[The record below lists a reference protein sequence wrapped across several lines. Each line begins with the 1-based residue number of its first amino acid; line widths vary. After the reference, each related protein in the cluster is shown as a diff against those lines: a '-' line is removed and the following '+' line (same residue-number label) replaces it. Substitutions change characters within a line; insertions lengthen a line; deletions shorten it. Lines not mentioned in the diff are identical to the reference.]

1 MNNLAKFVNDVYEG
15 LYYYALKYESVEEAK
30 NGLRLRIAVSFFLYY
45 FSFLLLLMT
54 VRIKLYGTMKIRPI
68 EAVIT
73 IFGIYF
79 LLYRYFIEASLV
91 VSSFDDS
98 IEERERK
105 VRLSL
110 LVFWGSICLFAV
122 TFGLIYYLMPKK

>member
-1 MNNLAKFVNDVYEG
+1 MNKLSKFVNDVYEG

-30 NGLRLRIAVSFFLYY
+30 SGLRLRIAVSFFLYY

-54 VRIKLYGTMKIRPI
+54 VRIKLYGTMKIRLI

-79 LLYRYFIEASLV
+79 LLYRYLIEASLV
-91 VSSFDDS
+91 ISSFDDS
-98 IEERERK
+98 IEERKRK

-110 LVFWGSICLFAV
+110 LVFWGSIGLFAV

>member
-1 MNNLAKFVNDVYEG
+1 MNKLAKFVNDVYEG

-30 NGLRLRIAVSFFLYY
+30 SGLRLRIAVSFFLYY

-54 VRIKLYGTMKIRPI
+54 VRIKLYGTMKIGPI
-68 EAVIT
+68 EAVVT

-79 LLYRYFIEASLV
+79 LLYRYLIEASLV

-98 IEERERK
+98 IEERKRK

-110 LVFWGSICLFAV
+110 LVFWGSIGLFAV